1 MHPWRTFSI
10 TFTCA
15 KRFYVGS
22 KTLRRV
28 VRSQKRNARPGCRS
42 GSHRKVD
49 GNCHPGSR
57 RGSGV
62 QSLQTF
68 AERGRVVPEIDAP
81 DIRELFIRSYRLL
94 YQVTADRVFI
104 LAFVHG
110 ARDLTAL
117 WERRGGPR
125 ETSP

>member
-1 MHPWRTFSI
+1 VARTVRWTETATQDLEEAAEFIGRDS
-10 TFTCA
+10 
-15 KRFYVGS
+15 RFYAAALVRETRAAARS
-22 KTLRRV
+22 LR
-28 VRSQKRNARPGCRS
+28 
-42 GSHRKVD
+42 
-49 GNCHPGSR
+49 
-57 RGSGV
+57 
-62 QSLQTF
+62 TF

-81 DIRELFIRSYRLL
+81 DMRELFIRSYRLI